1 MKTLGIY
8 NFYSTED
15 VSSLERM
22 DSLLLKYDD
31 ILVIKNPKNIAELK
45 EKLKTFQGQFDRVII
60 HSHGRSMG
68 QIPVLKITQDDV
80 DQPLYDL
87 INIINDG
94 NEVTL
99 KEFRFFACE
108 VGTGFDREENLQKMN
123 DVVFLGQKVLLH
135 SDEKGS
141 LKENNY
147 AVIKAAL
154 ENKLGALSNSILVSP
169 DAVNLFY
176 KLEDGYHIYS
186 HPRFFHSED
195 TIISMKNLEDFL
207 KTSVTRALEVEKEAA
222 IEGDPAIKDT
232 LDGLDLR
239 EFLTTSFTTSCLKVT
254 SSEEEIALI
263 KQWSAAIESKMI
275 DIPFPLLSLL
285 LQKGERDILKYLIAQ
300 KADLSITEPETGATV
315 LHIAAE
321 KGHEV
326 IIADLIEAGCD
337 IEARRTDV
345 NTTALFVA
353 AENGHL
359 ASVKMLVEK
368 GADLEAKR
376 DIGSTAIF
384 IAVEKGH
391 RDIVN
396 YLIKQKADLS
406 ITKPETGATVLHL
419 AAENGDEGIIAD
431 LLDAGCDI
439 EARRTDINTTA
450 LFAAAENGHLAS
462 VKMLVEKGADLEAK
476 RDTGS
481 TAIFIAAQKGHKYVV
496 RYFLSKRPDLALA
509 RDNNG
514 ETLIS
519 GLIIAGDLEFAKER
533 IDLLDVLDAA
543 KVLNFKGIDG
553 WTPTMRIAFSGNVEM
568 LHYAITKG
576 ADLDQANDKGV
587 SCLTIAKVKG
597 LNITELQSLQKK
609 VSEERVRTHN
619 MTTDTPSENFLELDD
634 ISLLRPEVQRMHEQ
648 GWNAQT
654 GDNALQKYIGASN
667 PLALAAKNGYLE
679 DVAECIAAGE
689 DINAKDEHD
698 ISPFEYLI
706 QTQDHDIIHL
716 AIANG
721 ANLNAKSSEGV
732 SMIDYA
738 SSFNIKL
745 DHQNDLDDD
754 IPLPSVAKISSV
766 LMVFAAVGV
775 AFPACSKIFNKMINS
790 VTTDKKGR

>member
-337 IEARRTDV
+337 IEARRTD
-345 NTTALFVA
+345 
-353 AENGHL
+353 
-359 ASVKMLVEK
+359 
-368 GADLEAKR
+368 
-376 DIGSTAIF
+376 
-384 IAVEKGH
+384 
-391 RDIVN
+391 
-396 YLIKQKADLS
+396 
-406 ITKPETGATVLHL
+406 
-419 AAENGDEGIIAD
+419 
-431 LLDAGCDI
+431 
-439 EARRTDINTTA
+439 INATA

>member
-1 MKTLGIY
+1 
-8 NFYSTED
+8 
-15 VSSLERM
+15 
-22 DSLLLKYDD
+22 
-31 ILVIKNPKNIAELK
+31 
-45 EKLKTFQGQFDRVII
+45 
-60 HSHGRSMG
+60 
-68 QIPVLKITQDDV
+68 
-80 DQPLYDL
+80 
-87 INIINDG
+87 
-94 NEVTL
+94 
-99 KEFRFFACE
+99 
-108 VGTGFDREENLQKMN
+108 
-123 DVVFLGQKVLLH
+123 
-135 SDEKGS
+135 
-141 LKENNY
+141 
-147 AVIKAAL
+147 
-154 ENKLGALSNSILVSP
+154 
-169 DAVNLFY
+169 
-176 KLEDGYHIYS
+176 
-186 HPRFFHSED
+186 
-195 TIISMKNLEDFL
+195 
-207 KTSVTRALEVEKEAA
+207 
-222 IEGDPAIKDT
+222 
-232 LDGLDLR
+232 
-239 EFLTTSFTTSCLKVT
+239 
-254 SSEEEIALI
+254 
-263 KQWSAAIESKMI
+263 
-275 DIPFPLLSLL
+275 
-285 LQKGERDILKYLIAQ
+285 
-300 KADLSITEPETGATV
+300 
-315 LHIAAE
+315 
-321 KGHEV
+321 
-326 IIADLIEAGCD
+326 
-337 IEARRTDV
+337 
-345 NTTALFVA
+345 
-353 AENGHL
+353 
-359 ASVKMLVEK
+359 MLVEK

-406 ITKPETGATVLHL
+406 ITKPKTGSTVLHL

-431 LLDAGCDI
+431 LIEAGCDI
-439 EARRTDINTTA
+439 EARRTDVNTTA
-450 LFAAAENGHLAS
+450 LFVAAENGHLAS